1 MTKVT
6 DIEQFI
12 IKQLCDI
19 CKEPENSFSVDTQ
32 LVGEHRSIK
41 SVELVELLL
50 KIEEYVEENFN
61 NEFNWSDN
69 SAMSETRSVL
79 RTVGTLAKHIVEL
92 NSKNGWNNIF

>member
-1 MTKVT
+1 MITT
-6 DIEQFI
+6 SAIEKFI
-12 IKQLCDI
+12 VKQLSMI
-19 CKEPENSFSVDTQ
+19 CHEPENTFSADTQ

-79 RTVGTLAKHIVEL
+79 RTVGTLAKHVAEL
-92 NSKNGWNNIF
+92 NSENG

>member
-1 MTKVT
+1 M
-6 DIEQFI
+6 
-12 IKQLCDI
+12 
-19 CKEPENSFSVDTQ
+19 
-32 LVGEHRSIK
+32 
-41 SVELVELLL
+41 LL

-92 NSKNGWNNIF
+92 NSKNG